1 MMELSLQN
9 EQKQIMSQKMIQSVQ
24 VLQMTA
30 TQLDSYLTEQSL
42 ENPVL
47 ELTAKEPERA
57 ESRELEK
64 YQWIC
69 SHDEQNRYLY
79 QKMENEDEFPEWNMD
94 LEEPE
99 NLAEHLWSQILGSG
113 LTGKQ
118 EEAVRYMLECLDARG
133 YFIDEPETVAKK
145 FGISAEDVE
154 MLIGKI
160 QKLDPAGIGARSLQE
175 CLMLQL
181 ERKGELT
188 EALKTLIG
196 EDLKLV
202 AENQL
207 PQIAKKRNCSLDEVK
222 ALCAQIRELDPR
234 PGALY
239 SDVRRPQYV
248 EPDVVVV
255 KFEDHFEILLND
267 ALCPDISLNAT
278 YVNMCSENQDKEV
291 VKYLMGKIHQ
301 VEWIR
306 QCVAQRNETLR
317 SVTGEIVRQ
326 QEAFFQKGL
335 RFLKPLKMSDV
346 ADELE
351 IHESTVS
358 RAVSN
363 KYLQCSWGMF
373 RMRQFFAAA
382 VNSEFTNDQIKEKLK
397 ELIAGEPEKKPYS
410 DRVLS
415 ELLEQHGMMASRRTV
430 AKYRDEM
437 GIPGTTGRKQY

>member
-1 MMELSLQN
+1 MEISLQN
-9 EQKQIMSQKMIQSVQ
+9 EQKQIISQKMLQSVQ

-30 TQLDSYLTEQSL
+30 MQLDSYLTEQSM

-47 ELTAKEPERA
+47 ELTVKEPEHT
-57 ESRELEK
+57 EHHRELEK

-79 QKMENEDEFPEWNMD
+79 QKIENEDEFPEWNMD

-99 NLAEHLWSQILGSG
+99 NLAEHLWSQMLGNG
-113 LTGKQ
+113 LSGKQ
-118 EEAVRYMLECLDARG
+118 EEVVRYMLECLDARG
-133 YFIDEPETVAKK
+133 YFIDAPEAVAKQ
-145 FGISAEDVE
+145 FGITTETVE

-160 QKLDPAGIGARSLQE
+160 QKLEPAGVGARNLQE

-188 EALKTLIG
+188 EELRILID

-207 PQIAKKRNCSLDEVK
+207 PQIAKKRKYSLDKVK

-255 KFEDHFEILLND
+255 KFEDHFEVLLND

-278 YVNMCSENQDKEV
+278 YVNMCSENPNKEV
-291 VKYLMGKIHQ
+291 VKYLMEKIHQ
-301 VEWIR
+301 AEWIR

-326 QEAFFQKGL
+326 QEAFFQKGP

-346 ADELE
+346 ADVLE

-358 RAVSN
+358 RAVSS

-373 RMRQFFAAA
+373 ELRHFFAAA
-382 VNSEFTNDQIKEKLK
+382 VNSEYTNEQIKEKLK

-410 DRVLS
+410 DRILS
-415 ELLEQHGMMASRRTV
+415 ELLEQQGMAISRRTV

-437 GIPGTTGRKQY
+437 GILGTTGRRRY

>member
-1 MMELSLQN
+1 MEISLQN
-9 EQKQIMSQKMIQSVQ
+9 EQKQIISQKMLQSVQ

-30 TQLDSYLTEQSL
+30 MQLDSYLTEQSM

-47 ELTAKEPERA
+47 ELTVKEPEHT
-57 ESRELEK
+57 EHHLELEK

-79 QKMENEDEFPEWNMD
+79 QKIENEDEFPEWNMD

-99 NLAEHLWSQILGSG
+99 NLAEHLWSQMLGNG
-113 LTGKQ
+113 LSGKQ
-118 EEAVRYMLECLDARG
+118 EEVVRYMLECLDARG
-133 YFIDEPETVAKK
+133 YFIDAPEAVAKQ
-145 FGISAEDVE
+145 FGITTETVE

-160 QKLDPAGIGARSLQE
+160 QKLEPAGVGARNLQE

-188 EALKTLIG
+188 EELRILID

-207 PQIAKKRNCSLDEVK
+207 PQIAKKRKYSLDKVK

-255 KFEDHFEILLND
+255 KFEDHFEVLLND

-278 YVNMCSENQDKEV
+278 YVNMCSENPDKEV
-291 VKYLMGKIHQ
+291 VKYLMEKIHQ
-301 VEWIR
+301 AEWIR

-326 QEAFFQKGL
+326 QEAFFQKGP

-346 ADELE
+346 ADVLE

-358 RAVSN
+358 RAVSS

-373 RMRQFFAAA
+373 ELRHFFAAA
-382 VNSEFTNDQIKEKLK
+382 VNSEYTNEQIKEKLK

-410 DRVLS
+410 DRILS
-415 ELLEQHGMMASRRTV
+415 ELLEQQGMAISRRTV

-437 GIPGTTGRKQY
+437 GILGTTGRRRY